1 LINDVLDLQ
10 KLESGKMSFDMQEN
24 DMNFL
29 IEDVRNTMEPVC
41 ARKGL
46 SLSAQR
52 EEKLPPVTIDKDRMI
67 QVLTNLVNNAIK
79 FTEQGGITI
88 GIDYK
93 DGENTYRVFVEDTGP
108 GIRQDDMP
116 RLFRRFEQLKISGSR
131 KTGGTGLGLA
141 ISKQI
146 VEAHGGKIWAESE
159 IGKGSR
165 FIFLLPV
172 KEQRSRRRV

>member
-1 LINDVLDLQ
+1 
-10 KLESGKMSFDMQEN
+10 
-24 DMNFL
+24 
-29 IEDVRNTMEPVC
+29 
-41 ARKGL
+41 
-46 SLSAQR
+46 
-52 EEKLPPVTIDKDRMI
+52 
-67 QVLTNLVNNAIK
+67 VNNAIK

-93 DGENTYRVFVEDTGP
+93 EGENTYRVFVEDTGP